1 MPKKN
6 VYVSEE
12 LDELINSHEGPIPFS
27 QLVTKAIEDYLGA
40 KACPTCGQTV
50 KLTKVKGAVKQ
61 KSLKRGIASDV
72 VENPHTIEQMKEM
85 PWAELK
91 AYAREIDD
99 GSIDM
104 NTRKR
109 LVLIQSIVAST
120 GQSE

>member
-12 LDELINSHEGPIPFS
+12 LDELINAHEGPIPFS
-27 QLVTKAIEDYLGA
+27 QIVTKAIEDYIGS

-50 KLTKVKGAVKQ
+50 TLTKVKGATKQ
-61 KSLKRGIASDV
+61 KSLKRGIASDA
-72 VENPHTIEQMKEM
+72 VENPYSIEEMKEM
-85 PWAELK
+85 PWGQLK

-99 GSIDM
+99 GTIDVGA
-104 NTRKR
+104 RKR